1 MNKIKKLR
9 LIDTFFKCSLRFF
22 IFSQEIPQNF
32 KNLQKKS
39 SKKCTKVACT
49 FSPTLRA
56 HVYLHWPKQ
65 FQTPWGT
72 KLHICWRFS
81 EDSTSIGWAIDPQK
95 NVTYGQTDKQTDKQ
109 TNNCQIY
116 IRICFFCI
124 QSLVILHF
132 ESFCILSHFAFWVI
146 LHFAFWV
153 ILHFESFYISTIFS
167 FLVILDSK

>member
-1 MNKIKKLR
+1 MR
-9 LIDTFFKCSLRFF
+9 LVDIFFNCSLCFL
-22 IFSQEIPQNF
+22 IFSQEMPQNF

-95 NVTYGQTDKQTDKQ
+95 TLHTDKRTNGQTNRQTEKQ
-109 TNNCQIY
+109 TNNCQIC
-116 IRICFFCI
+116 IRIAGPVMNICI
-124 QSLVILHF
+124 NHSPLSL
-132 ESFCILSHFAFWVI
+132 
-146 LHFAFWV
+146 
-153 ILHFESFYISTIFS
+153 Y
-167 FLVILDSK
+167 LDSFWF